1 MSNAERNRKI
11 VMIGILTAIV
21 VVLQLVASTIKIGP
35 FSITL
40 ALVPIVVGAALYGKW
55 IGAWLGGVFGLMV
68 LISGDAAAFLAVNI
82 PGTIATVM
90 LKGILAGFMS
100 GLVYDLLKKKN
111 ETVATYV
118 SGIFTPIVN
127 TGVFILGCF
136 AFFMPTIKEWAGAGG
151 ETNAVKFIFV
161 GMIGINFFIELAVSL
176 VFSPT
181 VARIISYG
189 KKQLFVK

>member
-1 MSNAERNRKI
+1 MSKTEKNRKI
-11 VMIGILTAIV
+11 VMIGILTAV
-21 VVLQLVASTIKIGP
+21 VTVLQLVASTIKIGP

-40 ALVPIVVGAALYGKW
+40 ALVPIVVGAALYGKFC
-55 IGAWLGGVFGLMV
+55 GAWLGGVFGLMV
-68 LISGDAAAFLAVNI
+68 LLSGDAGPFLAVNV
-82 PGTIATVM
+82 PGTILTVM
-90 LKGILAGFMS
+90 LKGILAGFIS

-136 AFFMPTIKEWAGAGG
+136 AFFMPTIRSWAEGSG
-151 ETNAVKFIFV
+151 ETDVIKYIFI

-181 VARIISYG
+181 IARIIVYG
-189 KKQLFVK
+189 KKQLFKS

>member
-1 MSNAERNRKI
+1 MSKAEKNRKI
-11 VMIGILTAIV
+11 VMIGILTAV
-21 VVLQLVASTIKIGP
+21 VAVLQLVASTIKIGP

-40 ALVPIVVGAALYGKW
+40 ALVPIVVGAALYGKFC
-55 IGAWLGGVFGLMV
+55 GAWLGGVFGLMV
-68 LISGDAAAFLAVNI
+68 LLSGDAGPFLAVNV
-82 PGTIATVM
+82 PGTILTVM
-90 LKGILAGFMS
+90 LKGILAGFVS

-127 TGVFILGCF
+127 TGIFILGCF
-136 AFFMPTIKEWAGAGG
+136 AFFMPTISSWAEGSG
-151 ETNAVKFIFV
+151 ETDVIKYIFI

-181 VARIISYG
+181 IARIIVYA
-189 KKQLFVK
+189 KKQLFKS